1 MKDYPEDYYLE
12 NALNAVN
19 EWLEGNM
26 KLTVV
31 KKFTKDVQV
40 VAREAEENPA
50 AKGAA
55 RAIGATTAINTIT
68 SSLGLAFYGS
78 AAIVY

>member
-1 MKDYPEDYYLE
+1 MKDYPEDYRLE

-19 EWLEGNM
+19 EWLGGNM

-40 VAREAEENPA
+40 VAREAEENPV

-55 RAIGATTAINTIT
+55 RAIGGTTTINTIT